1 MNEEKYLFVVSGPS
15 GTGKDTVVH
24 ALLEQHPELHKT
36 VSATTRARR
45 GEEQDGRDYHFLTVP
60 QFEAQIAQEG
70 LVEHACYCGN
80 YYGTLE
86 SEVEPFIQAGT
97 PVILVIEVQGAGNI
111 KRLYPGATT
120 VFLMPPTMEEL
131 ERRLRSRGTD
141 SEQAIQNRLRRAE
154 AEISLSADYDEHV
167 VNDVVETCAAEIYD
181 IIREKLAAPQ

>member
-80 YYGTLE
+80 YYGTLK

-120 VFLMPPTMEEL
+120 IFLMPPTMEEL

>member
-1 MNEEKYLFVVSGPS
+1 
-15 GTGKDTVVH
+15 
-24 ALLEQHPELHKT
+24 
-36 VSATTRARR
+36 
-45 GEEQDGRDYHFLTVP
+45 
-60 QFEAQIAQEG
+60 
-70 LVEHACYCGN
+70 
-80 YYGTLE
+80 
-86 SEVEPFIQAGT
+86 
-97 PVILVIEVQGAGNI
+97 QGAGNI

-154 AEISLSADYDEHV
+154 AEIALSADYDEHV